1 MLSVPLPRIDIES
14 GRAAIAAVRDGSADR
29 NLTATAVR
37 FILQELA
44 RLSPGKSVEV
54 RVPPHGAVQIVE
66 GLGHTRGTPPN
77 VIELDAGTLVAL
89 AVGDE
94 TWDAAV
100 NRGAVR
106 ASGTRAS
113 LIDLVPLV
121 ALRE

>member
-1 MLSVPLPRIDIES
+1 MPLPRIDIES
-14 GRAAIAAVRDGSADR
+14 GRAGITAVRGGSADR
-29 NLTATAVR
+29 GLTATAAR

-44 RLSPGKSVEV
+44 RLAPGKSVEV

-77 VIELDAGTLVAL
+77 VIELDAETLVAL

-94 TWDAAV
+94 TWETAV
-100 NRGAVR
+100 SRGAVR

-113 LIDLVPLV
+113 LAELVPLS